1 MWIDANA
8 PILLIVNVLMN
19 SVVFTMLMFLMK
31 LRV

>member
-1 MWIDANA
+1 MWIDAKA